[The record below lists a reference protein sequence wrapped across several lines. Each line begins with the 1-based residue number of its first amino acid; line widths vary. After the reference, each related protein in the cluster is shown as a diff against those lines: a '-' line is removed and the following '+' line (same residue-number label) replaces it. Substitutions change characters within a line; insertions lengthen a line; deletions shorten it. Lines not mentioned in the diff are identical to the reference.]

1 MSVRIVVDSSVDM
14 SVSGEEK
21 VTCVPLTVRF
31 GNDEFLDRV
40 ELGAAE
46 FYEKLTKGGVMPS
59 TSQANISDFERI
71 YDRIT
76 ENGDEAVVITLSSKL
91 SGTYHSACVA
101 AEDYKG
107 KVYVIDSQN
116 VSIGAGVLAEFALN
130 LAGDGLTAWDIARRL
145 TVERENIRLFSAF
158 DTLEY
163 LKRGGRLSSA
173 AAFAGSLL
181 ALKPIIT
188 VRDGEV
194 AVIGKARGSRNINPS
209 LFKEIENCGGINHI
223 KPCLFGYTGSDDS
236 AVRGFID
243 DGADHWKGHDEPLKI
258 TTVGSAVGTHAGPGA
273 IAVAFFAN

>member
-1 MSVRIVVDSSVDM
+1 MSVRIVIDSSVDM
-14 SVSGEEK
+14 SVSGEEN
-21 VTCVPLTVRF
+21 VICVPLTVRF

-40 ELGAAE
+40 ELSAAD
-46 FYEKLTKGGVMPS
+46 FYKKLTKGGVMPS

-243 DGADHWKGHDEPLKI
+243 DGADYWKGQNEPLKI

>member
-1 MSVRIVVDSSVDM
+1 MSVRIVIDSSVDM
-14 SVSGEEK
+14 SVSGEEN
-21 VTCVPLTVRF
+21 VICVPLTVRF

-40 ELGAAE
+40 ELSAAD
-46 FYEKLTKGGVMPS
+46 FYEKLTKCGVMPS

-243 DGADHWKGHDEPLKI
+243 DGADYWKGQNEPLKI